1 VVERWKASRL
11 SGSRRSSRSVVGK
24 KASVGPSACSGIHRC
39 KQARRRQR
47 MSEGRRG
54 GERRRHTPPSGCTS
68 IRVSSCHEA
77 VASFTR
83 SFDSC
88 ASILTPHRGAIFGGE
103 AVGRDHRWASS
114 RKREE
119 PTVGL
124 SAPDA
129 ARLAPRHRL
138 REEEGVTR
146 TQRRRSWSPSSEDSR
161 ARVQCPHV
169 DVCCRSR

>member
-1 VVERWKASRL
+1 VERWKASRL
-11 SGSRRSSRSVVGK
+11 SGRRHSSRSVVGR

-54 GERRRHTPPSGCTS
+54 GERRRHTPSSGCTS
-68 IRVSSCHEA
+68 IRITSCIEA
-77 VASFTR
+77 NASFAR

-88 ASILTPHRGAIFGGE
+88 TSILTPHRRAIFGGE
-103 AVGRDHRWASS
+103 AVGQDQRRASS
-114 RKREE
+114 RKRDE

-124 SAPDA
+124 SVPDV

-138 REEEGVTR
+138 REEDGVTR
-146 TQRRRSWSPSSEDSR
+146 TQRRRSWSPSSEGSR